1 MSAGEAWTDT
11 QVCGHFG
18 KGDAFTPFIAAG
30 ATDGKDRYVIHVP
43 GRIHE
48 SERYMTAARLT
59 ITRTGGLETLA
70 AEEVQEVPGCCEAIC
85 LQGKV
90 LFASTA
96 PLETLLRLR
105 SAEKLA
111 LLCWATPA
119 PAMPGEGGTGA
130 RLDAA
135 GREPEAEFAPR
146 SEFAAEFAAFY
157 RQLEENQQAA
167 AAAWLREFE
176 RAMRCHALPALK
188 ASLPA
193 WCAATRHEDSKVISF
208 RATVNRGGK
217 SSGSCGVT
225 SLLME
230 RVLGGLVCE
239 SLRWRVDL
247 KRCDVDVA
255 LHWNEAQVVLELPI
269 TNRYGE
275 RRMGERHFLSGGALS
290 GTVGWALTRLARIPR
305 DAAVILDP
313 CVVRLAFKRLPA
325 SVCAAAVCTLCRA
338 NANPTACITDEVEEV
353 VVLTGNRRAA
363 HRGSPEPSP
372 VRLRWLRHRRH
383 ADQCRRAQRPQC
395 RVHWARDACQ
405 GRPRCSPPVARRERG
420 CRAGRPPLW

>member
-1 MSAGEAWTDT
+1 MY
-11 QVCGHFG
+11 H
-18 KGDAFTPFIAAG
+18 
-30 ATDGKDRYVIHVP
+30 HV
-43 GRIHE
+43 
-48 SERYMTAARLT
+48 TAARLT

-70 AEEVQEVPGCCEAIC
+70 AEEVQEIPGCCEAIC

-90 LFASTA
+90 LFASGA

-135 GREPEAEFAPR
+135 GRELEAEFAPR
-146 SEFAAEFAAFY
+146 PDFAAEFAAFY
-157 RQLEENQQAA
+157 RELEENQHVA

-188 ASLPA
+188 ACVPT
-193 WCAATRHEDSKVISF
+193 WCAATRHGDSKVISF
-208 RATVNRGGK
+208 RATVNRGGN

-230 RVLGGLVCE
+230 KLLGGLVCE
-239 SLRWRVDL
+239 SLGWRVDL

-269 TNRYGE
+269 TNRYALGE

-313 CVVRLAFKRLPA
+313 CVVRLACKRLA
-325 SVCAAAVCTLCRA
+325 SVCLRLRVHCAGPMLS
-338 NANPTACITDEVEEV
+338 NPTACMTDEGDVGLL
-353 VVLTGNRRAA
+353 LTGNRRAA
-363 HRGSPEPSP
+363 H
-372 VRLRWLRHRRH
+372 
-383 ADQCRRAQRPQC
+383 
-395 RVHWARDACQ
+395 
-405 GRPRCSPPVARRERG
+405 
-420 CRAGRPPLW
+420 